1 MLRALRKWFCMWAY
15 SLVADLRFF
24 LLPSFMLCITGNHV
38 IFGVN
43 LISVISVK
51 DVFTSFQIP
60 PKVSTEATRKFRLS
74 MPTEHMLMPK
84 RWCNNFTKI
93 WTHQQFYDLQYFA
106 VFSDWCLYFLLIFG
120 CLSLIFL
127 LSVWL
132 VCRITGWDRLVQHC
146 IDTWIQDIK
155 KYQVST
161 ILSGVGPMHTLSQ
174 LCKCPCTDVCRIYRG
189 TVPTLSATL
198 RG

>member
-1 MLRALRKWFCMWAY
+1 MLWALRKWFCMWAY

-51 DVFTSFQIP
+51 DVFTSFQMP

-74 MPTEHMLMPK
+74 MPTELMLMPK

-93 WTHQQFYDLQYFA
+93 WTHRQFYDLQYFA

-120 CLSLIFL
+120 CLSLIFFA
-127 LSVWL
+127 
-132 VCRITGWDRLVQHC
+132 VCLTGLQDNRLGQAGSALYWHL
-146 IDTWIQDIK
+146 DTGHQKIP
-155 KYQVST
+155 
-161 ILSGVGPMHTLSQ
+161 GVNNLIWCWADAHP
-174 LCKCPCTDVCRIYRG
+174 
-189 TVPTLSATL
+189 
-198 RG
+198 